1 MTIVSHVLTLLFD
14 EDDDDD
20 DDDDAKS
27 TGEENYS
34 ETRDG

>member
-14 EDDDDD
+14 EDDDD